1 MRTLIQH
8 GKVLTSDGWL
18 PDASIVVNNGRIEEI
33 TTRKIEGFDGEC
45 VDASGCFVVPGF
57 IDLHVHGGGGY
68 DFMEGTEEAFET
80 VINTHLRHGTTG
92 ILITLASSSL
102 PMIEQAAD
110 ETVRRMQ
117 NADSPVI
124 GLHLE
129 GPYLNPSM
137 AGGQMPEYIRKPDP
151 KEYRMLADRY
161 PCILRWDAAPEM
173 EGALEFGKYLSE
185 RGIVVGVAHTT
196 ADYAMMKEAWNYGYV
211 HATHFYNG
219 MKGFHKEGEYKH
231 EGTVESV
238 YLLQDMTVELIADG
252 KHVPPAILRL
262 VYQLKG
268 VEKTCLITDAMAPT
282 DSLSTVAFDDRV
294 IIEDGVA
301 KLADHSALAGS
312 VSTMDKLI
320 RVMVNEVD
328 IPLEDAIRMASESP
342 AKRINI
348 YDRKGSLQRG
358 KDADIVLLDAELNV
372 HAVMQMGR
380 LVKK

>member
-1 MRTLIQH
+1 MRN
-8 GKVLTSDGWL
+8 DR
-18 PDASIVVNNGRIEEI
+18 DRGR
-33 TTRKIEGFDGEC
+33 
-45 VDASGCFVVPGF
+45 VYS
-57 IDLHVHGGGGY
+57 
-68 DFMEGTEEAFET
+68 AFRD
-80 VINTHLRHGTTG
+80 V
-92 ILITLASSSL
+92 
-102 PMIEQAAD
+102 
-110 ETVRRMQ
+110 
-117 NADSPVI
+117 
-124 GLHLE
+124 
-129 GPYLNPSM
+129 
-137 AGGQMPEYIRKPDP
+137 
-151 KEYRMLADRY
+151 
-161 PCILRWDAAPEM
+161 
-173 EGALEFGKYLSE
+173 
-185 RGIVVGVAHTT
+185 
-196 ADYAMMKEAWNYGYV
+196 
-211 HATHFYNG
+211 
-219 MKGFHKEGEYKH
+219 
-231 EGTVESV
+231 
-238 YLLQDMTVELIADG
+238 ADG